1 MDIYIVYS
9 MLAFELDILHQFNRY
24 FIYDLNIG
32 VNNRLMHNP
41 FYTYMLNIN
50 KNPITVPIS
59 VNPISNILDKH
70 LD

>member
-32 VNNRLMHNP
+32 FNNRLNREAL
-41 FYTYMLNIN
+41 FKT
-50 KNPITVPIS
+50 IS
-59 VNPISNILDKH
+59 RKQSNIWIL
-70 LD
+70 